1 MEPLEA
7 LPAAAWRAVRGV
19 ATDLDDTLTAH
30 GRLTASS
37 LAALDALSAMD
48 LPCVIATGRP
58 VGWAE
63 VLAGLLPVRAV
74 VAENGGAWA
83 AREGTAARVAFLDDV
98 ATREQGLERSRAMAR
113 RVSERFP
120 ALRPVTEHVLRAT
133 DVTLDVGE
141 RVVVPRPVV
150 EEALAMVRAE
160 GLHAVA
166 STVHLHISH
175 RAPDKTAGLRAALAD
190 VGLDAA
196 QLDGAWLYLGDSPTD
211 AGPFAAMALSV
222 GVRGVDRLPMPALPR
237 FVCRAGAGEALAEV
251 VDALR
256 RHRGDA

>member
-7 LPAAAWRAVRGV
+7 IPPAVWRSVVGV

-30 GRLTASS
+30 GRLTAAS
-37 LAALDALSAMD
+37 LIALDTLSAMN

-83 AREGTAARVAFLDDV
+83 AREGTAARVAFIEDE
-98 ATREQGLERSRAMAR
+98 ATRTHGMQQSRAMAR
-113 RVSERFP
+113 RVTERFP
-120 ALRPVTEHVLRAT
+120 TLQPVVEHVLRAT

-141 RVVVPRPVV
+141 RVTVPRALVD
-150 EEALAMVRAE
+150 EALAMVRDG
-160 GLHAVA
+160 GLHGVA

-190 VGLDAA
+190 VGLAPAALDA
-196 QLDGAWLYLGDSPTD
+196 AWLYLGDSPND

-222 GVRGVDRLPMPALPR
+222 GVRGVDRLAMPALPR
-237 FVCRAGAGEALAEV
+237 YVCRAGAGEALTEL

-256 RHRGDA
+256 RHREAA